1 LESRSSIGYKIYA
14 KPGPICPE
22 RKWRLRITVTIDL
35 LVSGQA
41 KATTLYR
48 NRTDLHMTELP
59 IIRSMGARAVVVPL
73 ARPLR
78 TASGSIPAS
87 PLVLLDIETD
97 QGTAGRAYLF
107 GYTSVTLR
115 PLCSLI
121 DSIAPLLIGQPI
133 APVAVQD
140 QLVATFKLLGRQGL
154 LGMVLSGIDM
164 ALWDA
169 LGRLAGRAVAE
180 LLGGRCEPIA
190 AYDSFGLVDPRAD
203 RRALEASVQAGF
215 KAIKIKIGAASP
227 AEDVETVRAVRDI
240 IGPEVQLMV
249 DLNQSQD
256 VASAIRR
263 IDRLAPYQLSWVEEP
278 VAAEDLTGHARVRAA
293 TEVPIQTGENWWFT
307 TDMARAIEAEACDL
321 AMPDLMKIGG
331 ITGWLKAMALAEA
344 ASLPISSHIFPE
356 ASAHVLPVSP
366 TAHFLEYL
374 DTAGPIL
381 TERLS
386 LQNGLATA
394 RGPGLGMDWDE
405 ASVARYLVK

>member
-1 LESRSSIGYKIYA
+1 
-14 KPGPICPE
+14 
-22 RKWRLRITVTIDL
+22 
-35 LVSGQA
+35 
-41 KATTLYR
+41 
-48 NRTDLHMTELP
+48 MTELP

-115 PLCSLI
+115 PLCTLL

-140 QLVATFKLLGRQGL
+140 RLVATFKLVGRQGL

>member
-1 LESRSSIGYKIYA
+1 
-14 KPGPICPE
+14 
-22 RKWRLRITVTIDL
+22 
-35 LVSGQA
+35 
-41 KATTLYR
+41 
-48 NRTDLHMTELP
+48 
-59 IIRSMGARAVVVPL
+59 
-73 ARPLR
+73 
-78 TASGSIPAS
+78 
-87 PLVLLDIETD
+87 
-97 QGTAGRAYLF
+97 
-107 GYTSVTLR
+107 
-115 PLCSLI
+115 
-121 DSIAPLLIGQPI
+121 
-133 APVAVQD
+133 
-140 QLVATFKLLGRQGL
+140 
-154 LGMVLSGIDM
+154 
-164 ALWDA
+164 
-169 LGRLAGRAVAE
+169 
-180 LLGGRCEPIA
+180 
-190 AYDSFGLVDPRAD
+190 
-203 RRALEASVQAGF
+203 
-215 KAIKIKIGAASP
+215 
-227 AEDVETVRAVRDI
+227 
-240 IGPEVQLMV
+240 MV

>member
-1 LESRSSIGYKIYA
+1 M
-14 KPGPICPE
+14 
-22 RKWRLRITVTIDL
+22 
-35 LVSGQA
+35 SG
-41 KATTLYR
+41 
-48 NRTDLHMTELP
+48 LP
-59 IIRSMGARAVVVPL
+59 IIRSLRARAVIVPL

-97 QGTAGRAYLF
+97 QGVPGRAYLF
-107 GYTSVTLR
+107 GYTPVALR
-115 PLCSLI
+115 PLCTLV
-121 DSIAPLLIGQPI
+121 DAIAPLLVGQPI
-133 APVAVQD
+133 APVDVQEH
-140 QLVATFKLLGRQGL
+140 LAATFKLLGRQGL
-154 LGMVLSGIDM
+154 LGMVISGIDM

-169 LGRLAGRAVAE
+169 LGRLTGRAVAE
-180 LLGGRCEPIA
+180 LLGGSCKPVP
-190 AYDSFGLVDPRAD
+190 AYDSFGIIDPSAD
-203 RRALEASVQAGF
+203 RPALEGSLEAGF
-215 KAIKIKIGAASP
+215 QAIKIKIGAVGP
-227 AEDVETVRAVRDI
+227 AEDVETVRAVREI
-240 IGPEVQLMV
+240 IGPDVQLMV

-256 VASAIRR
+256 ADSAIRR

-293 TEVPIQTGENWWFT
+293 TAVPIQTGENWWFAA
-307 TDMARAIEAEACDL
+307 DMARAIEAEACDL

-374 DTAGPIL
+374 DIAGPVL

-386 LQNGLATA
+386 LKNGLATA

-405 ASVARYLVK
+405 ESVRRYRVE

>member
-1 LESRSSIGYKIYA
+1 
-14 KPGPICPE
+14 
-22 RKWRLRITVTIDL
+22 
-35 LVSGQA
+35 
-41 KATTLYR
+41 
-48 NRTDLHMTELP
+48 MTELP

-115 PLCSLI
+115 PLCTLL

-140 QLVATFKLLGRQGL
+140 HLAATFKLLGRQGL

-180 LLGGRCEPIA
+180 LLGGRCEPIT

-293 TEVPIQTGENWWFT
+293 TEVPIQTGEKLVVH
-307 TDMARAIEAEACDL
+307 DGHGARDRS
-321 AMPDLMKIGG
+321 G
-331 ITGWLKAMALAEA
+331 
-344 ASLPISSHIFPE
+344 SLRSGH
-356 ASAHVLPVSP
+356 
-366 TAHFLEYL
+366 
-374 DTAGPIL
+374 AGPD
-381 TERLS
+381 EDRRHHRLA
-386 LQNGLATA
+386 QGH
-394 RGPGLGMDWDE
+394 GPGRNGRPANLQPHLSGGKRPCCAGKPDRAFPGIPRHRRTDPDRAAEPAEWAGNGPRPRPRHGLG
-405 ASVARYLVK
+405 

>member
-1 LESRSSIGYKIYA
+1 
-14 KPGPICPE
+14 
-22 RKWRLRITVTIDL
+22 
-35 LVSGQA
+35 
-41 KATTLYR
+41 
-48 NRTDLHMTELP
+48 MTELP

-115 PLCSLI
+115 PLCTLL

-140 QLVATFKLLGRQGL
+140 HLAATFKLLGRQGL

-190 AYDSFGLVDPRAD
+190 AYDSFGLVDPSAD